1 MSGNIINQM
10 LLLFGLMGVG
20 FIINKGGVIDDTA
33 NKRFSAFLLKVSLPA
48 TILNSAIKQPEIA
61 NSTVLY
67 VTMIAVGVFIL
78 MPLMSKLCAVL
89 FRLEPTYQL
98 MLNYSNLGFMGFPII
113 ASLYGE
119 ESIFYAA
126 IFMMVFNIHIFTVG
140 VMTLQ
145 GKIDSARSLIKKLCN
160 PGIFSAILAFIIVIC
175 RVPVPNVAGDLV
187 NSLGSVTTPLAM
199 VVIGS
204 QLAQV
209 ELMEILRSYK
219 LYLMSF
225 FKLLVYPAVVYLL
238 LMLMIGPGIE
248 VRVATILV
256 GLPVAGNVTML
267 SSEYGGNVALAAQG
281 TCISTIL
288 SILTIPVMLA
298 LLS

>member
-20 FIINKGGVIDDTA
+20 FVINKGGIIDDTA
-33 NKRFSAFLLKVSLPA
+33 NKKFSTFLLKVSLPA

-61 NSTVLY
+61 NSKVLY

-78 MPLMSKLCAVL
+78 IPIMSKLCAVL

-98 MLNYSNLGFMGFPII
+98 MLNYSNLGFMGLPII

-119 ESIFYAA
+119 ESVFYAA
-126 IFMMVFNIHIFTVG
+126 IFMMVFNIHIFTAG

-145 GKIDSARSLIKKLCN
+145 GSIDSIWNLIRKLCT
-160 PGIFSAILAFIIVIC
+160 PGIFSAILAFLIVIC
-175 RVPVPNVAGDLV
+175 QISVPHMIGNVI
-187 NSLGSVTTPLAM
+187 NSLGSITTPLAM
-199 VVIGS
+199 IVIGS

-209 ELMEILRSYK
+209 ELIEILCSYK
-219 LYLMSF
+219 LFLMSF
-225 FKLLVYPAVVYLL
+225 FKLLVYPAVVYILL
-238 LMLMIGPGIE
+238 SFIIGAGIE
-248 VRVATILV
+248 VRIATILV

-267 SSEYGGNVALAAQG
+267 SSEYGGDVALAAQG

-298 LLS
+298 MLS